1 MRRPNWRPRE
11 KWFVQEF
18 SAWCSRFGCYLVD
31 IPDAIVSRGQ
41 VVIRE
46 KQRPADSVLITPT
59 ALCLIEFKVGGVTQS
74 DHQRLREKIY
84 NNINPNAYYVIR
96 KWQQKRNGRLNDCY
110 DIKQNGELVA
120 RLASIQ
126 EVVNYFKELL

>member
-1 MRRPNWRPRE
+1 
-11 KWFVQEF
+11 
-18 SAWCSRFGCYLVD
+18 
-31 IPDAIVSRGQ
+31 
-41 VVIRE
+41 
-46 KQRPADSVLITPT
+46 
-59 ALCLIEFKVGGVTQS
+59 VTQS